1 MYGLSPKTIK
11 DIKSV
16 FKKLPEI
23 DKVILYGSRAKGNYK
38 EGSDIDITLIGSGL
52 NLKTIYKL
60 EDKLDEL
67 YLPYIFDI
75 SIFNQIDNV
84 NLIKDILLEGKT
96 IYLKDKDELPEV
108 KKLGKL

>member
-1 MYGLSPKTIK
+1 MYGLSTKTIK